1 MFSVIIPRNTVIP
14 TSKSQVYFTM
24 FDRQSIVEV
33 EVFQGENPVAQE
45 NVPLGSFEI
54 EGLPPKPAGDVEVEV
69 HFDFDLNGILTV
81 TATEKGMGQQKS
93 LVVNDTKV
101 GRLSSHE
108 LNQARQQVSSLFES
122 LETIDIDADWRE
134 TEDEDRLNLEEE

>member
-1 MFSVIIPRNTVIP
+1 
-14 TSKSQVYFTM
+14 
-24 FDRQSIVEV
+24 
-33 EVFQGENPVAQE
+33 VAQE